1 MLIPR
6 LRSALTLVVLVGVL
20 LFGVSYGFS
29 AVTEPF
35 PERDAT
41 PVCTE
46 AAVAKGEK
54 IFPDQVTVSVLN
66 AGERSGLA
74 SRTMSQL
81 VGVGYGRGDLANAP
95 EGTDVKRVEI
105 WTDEPNNPDVRLVQ
119 TYLGTRKALIVRRD
133 TVAVGVNVVVGD
145 RFKDLR
151 KGRKGFKAK
160 EDTSVCMPPAAP
172 TPDEP
177 APERP

>member
-6 LRSALTLVVLVGVL
+6 LRSTLTLAALLGLL

-29 AVTEPF
+29 AVTKPF
-35 PERDAT
+35 PQRAEP
-41 PVCTE
+41 PVCTDTPI
-46 AAVAKGEK
+46 AQGEK

-74 SRTMSQL
+74 GRTMSQL
-81 VGVGYGRGDLANAP
+81 VDVGYGRGDLANAP
-95 EGTDVKRVEI
+95 EDTDVKRVEI
-105 WTDEPNNPDVRLVQ
+105 WTDEPNNPDVRLVA
-119 TYLGTRKALIVRRD
+119 TYLGTKKTLIVRRD

-145 RFKDLR
+145 RFQDLR

-160 EDTSVCMPPAAP
+160 SDTSICSPPAGVVP
-172 TPDEP
+172 TEEP
-177 APERP
+177 TL